1 MITGFYEELK
11 NADKNMN
18 IVSLTIIEGQGV
30 GSKALWSGGK
40 FICKQGDEHAF
51 DAFSED
57 LKNIDKTQTIKS
69 QTSTLFCE
77 FVTGEKY
84 MVVCGAG
91 HISIPIIRIGKMLG
105 FHVTVIDDRLSF
117 ANTARKEG
125 ADTVICK
132 PFREA
137 LEEIEGSTGHYFII
151 VTRGHRYDQDC
162 LSQIIGKK
170 NAYIGMIGSRARVKL
185 VKDFLVDE
193 GISKELLD
201 QVYTPIGLKINAQT
215 PEEIAVAIMAEI
227 IQVKNGSKNS
237 FGYPKE
243 ILDGLT
249 SEELSDMPKSLV
261 TIVSRKGSAPR
272 DVGSK
277 MVVMLDGSTVGT
289 IGGGCVESEV
299 CIAAREVA
307 REKQPVLMKVDMTPG
322 NAEDEG
328 MVCGGIVEVYIEP
341 VLH

>member
-1 MITGFYEELK
+1 MTADFYEILK
-11 NADKNMN
+11 NADKTSSL
-18 IVSLTIIEGQGV
+18 ISLTVIKGRGL
-30 GSKALWSGGK
+30 GSKALWSDGEL
-40 FICKQGDEHAF
+40 ICIQGDKTAF
-51 DAFSED
+51 GTI
-57 LKNIDKTQTIKS
+57 LKDIKSIDKTQILKT
-69 QTSTLFCE
+69 QESTLFCE
-77 FVTGEKY
+77 FVTGENH

-105 FHVTVIDDRLSF
+105 FHITVIDDRLSF

-137 LEEIEGSTGHYFII
+137 LEEIEGSESHYFII

-162 LSQIIGKK
+162 LLKTISKK
-170 NAYIGMIGSRARVKL
+170 NAYIGMIGSRVRVKL
-185 VKDFLVDE
+185 VKEYMEKE
-193 GISKELLD
+193 GIRRELLD
-201 QVYTPIGLKINAQT
+201 QIYTPIGLKINAQT

-227 IQVKNGSKNS
+227 IQVKNGSMKS

-243 ILDGLT
+243 ILEGLT
-249 SEELSDMPKSLV
+249 SFGLFHMPKSLV

-272 DVGSK
+272 EVGSK
-277 MVVMLDGSTVGT
+277 MIVMIDGNTIGT

-299 CIAAREVA
+299 CSAAREVA
-307 REKQPVLMKVDMTPG
+307 RDKKPILMKADMTPD

-341 VLH
+341 VF

>member
-1 MITGFYEELK
+1 MAGYYEELS
-11 NADKNMN
+11 NADKNKSL
-18 IVSLTIIEGQGV
+18 ISLTIISGQGM
-30 GSKALWSGGK
+30 GSKALWSDGE
-40 FICKQGDEHAF
+40 FILKQGDETIF
-51 DAFSED
+51 DDFSEE
-57 LKNIDKTQTIKS
+57 LKNLDKTQTIKI
-69 QTSTLFCE
+69 QNSTLFCE
-77 FVTGEKY
+77 LVTGEKY

-105 FHVTVIDDRLSF
+105 FHVTVIDDRVSF

-125 ADTVICK
+125 ADAVICK

-137 LEEIEGSTGHYFII
+137 LEEISGSTGHYFII
-151 VTRGHRYDQDC
+151 VTRGHRHDQDC

-185 VKDFLVDE
+185 VKDFLESE
-193 GISKELLD
+193 GVSRVLLD
-201 QVYTPIGLKINAQT
+201 KIYTPIGLKINAQT

-227 IQVKNGSKNS
+227 IQIKNGSRKT

-243 ILDGLT
+243 ILEGLI
-249 SEELSDMPKSLV
+249 SRESDDIPRSLV

-277 MVVMLDGSTVGT
+277 MIVMLDGSTMGT
-289 IGGGCVESEV
+289 IGGGCVEAEV
-299 CIAAREVA
+299 CAIAREVA
-307 REKQPVLMKVDMTPG
+307 RDKTPVLKKVDMTPD

-341 VLH
+341 V

>member
-1 MITGFYEELK
+1 MTAGFYEELK
-11 NADKNMN
+11 NADKNTN
-18 IVSLTIIEGQGV
+18 LISLTIVEGKGL
-30 GSKALWSGGK
+30 GGKALWSNGEI
-40 FICKQGDEHAF
+40 ICRQGVENAF

-57 LKNIDKTQTIKS
+57 LKSIDKTQTIKA
-69 QTSTLFCE
+69 QDSTLYCE

-91 HISIPIIRIGKMLG
+91 HISIPIIRIGRMLG

-132 PFREA
+132 PFGEA
-137 LEEIEGSTGHYFII
+137 LQEIEGTAGHYFII

-170 NAYIGMIGSRARVKL
+170 NAYIGMIGSKVRVKL
-185 VKDFLVDE
+185 VKDFLADE
-193 GISKELLD
+193 GISRELLD
-201 QVYTPIGLKINAQT
+201 QVFTPIGLKINAQT

-243 ILDGLT
+243 ILDVLT
-249 SEELSDMPKSLV
+249 SVELSDMPKSLV

-277 MVVMLDGSTVGT
+277 MVVMLDGSTIGT

-299 CIAAREVA
+299 CAAAREVA
-307 REKQPVLMKVDMTPG
+307 RDKKPVLMKVDMTPG

-328 MVCGGIVEVYIEP
+328 MVCGGMVEVYIEP
-341 VLH
+341 VLS